1 MKEEGIQLSNEEKK
15 KEHSGLSDSVIG
27 ATTTEN
33 IERFGR
39 AASEYIKGYKG
50 NIDET
55 GKVIKKG
62 LKQIAESKIHPD
74 NVYRNIKQQAGFSA
88 EVHYVNKS
96 NAESIINRK
105 EIRISRSNDVGLG
118 NDPKIDVLAV
128 DIDGNPII
136 INGQPLWS
144 AQMKFCGKFDTPE
157 QIQASSKKIAK
168 ELASDK
174 WAKYRGNKVL
184 VPSEQYETIKKYAEE
199 EAKKLT
205 KKASEFRKAGNF
217 EKANLLEEKAK
228 IFNQIA
234 KNVTDSGITSKEAIF
249 LRKHPK
255 LATAKYVTQTAHRAG
270 IEQAKAAAIISSVIS
285 TSKNIICL
293 MRGEKE
299 IKGVLKDIAVD
310 TATGSAT
317 AYIIGAGDTAIRGF
331 MASSKKSIFVNLSKT
346 NLPATIATVVLQV
359 SKSLLRY
366 AKGEIDSIQL
376 IEEIGEKG
384 TGAIVASWMGAVGTV
399 IFPGVGTAI
408 GAMIGYMTCSTIYG
422 AAMQVLH
429 EEQIS
434 VERRSRISAIATA
447 AIESMDSQR
456 KILEKMISEFYS
468 NREILFQQS
477 FQLIDLAIKNDNLE
491 QFTEG
496 LSKIAIEMGKA
507 LQFKNFDEFNNFM
520 LDKNMVLEF

>member
-1 MKEEGIQLSNEEKK
+1 
-15 KEHSGLSDSVIG
+15 
-27 ATTTEN
+27 
-33 IERFGR
+33 
-39 AASEYIKGYKG
+39 
-50 NIDET
+50 
-55 GKVIKKG
+55 
-62 LKQIAESKIHPD
+62 
-74 NVYRNIKQQAGFSA
+74 
-88 EVHYVNKS
+88 
-96 NAESIINRK
+96 
-105 EIRISRSNDVGLG
+105 
-118 NDPKIDVLAV
+118 
-128 DIDGNPII
+128 
-136 INGQPLWS
+136 
-144 AQMKFCGKFDTPE
+144 
-157 QIQASSKKIAK
+157 
-168 ELASDK
+168 
-174 WAKYRGNKVL
+174 
-184 VPSEQYETIKKYAEE
+184 
-199 EAKKLT
+199 
-205 KKASEFRKAGNF
+205 
-217 EKANLLEEKAK
+217 
-228 IFNQIA
+228 
-234 KNVTDSGITSKEAIF
+234 
-249 LRKHPK
+249 